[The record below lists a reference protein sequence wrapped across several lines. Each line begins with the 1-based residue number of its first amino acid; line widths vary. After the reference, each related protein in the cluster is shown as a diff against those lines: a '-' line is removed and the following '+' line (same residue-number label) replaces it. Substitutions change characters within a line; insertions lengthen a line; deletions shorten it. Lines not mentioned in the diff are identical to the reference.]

1 MSEPT
6 RKEYMP
12 IYRAVVH
19 IKRPVYAY
27 DIDEADE
34 LADKAADDLEDEIRN
49 LIDGADVISVDID
62 DWE

>member
-1 MSEPT
+1 
-6 RKEYMP
+6 MP

-19 IKRPVYAY
+19 IKRPIYAY
-27 DIDEADE
+27 DFDEADE
-34 LADKAADDLEDEIRN
+34 LADKAADELEDEIRN